1 VRRDIPHVHSTYA
14 ADSDLEMLAPEIQA
28 RFDHLIE
35 SGELPLPVLPE
46 VASQVLSMVQR
57 PDCDTARLAEL
68 LRRDPAMTAH
78 VMQVAASPMYA
89 GATKTSSLQQAI
101 GRLGFST
108 ITQIVLAVASKTRV
122 FAVPGFEAQVKLAF
136 QHALATALFA
146 QEIARTR
153 RSTVDIAFLAGL
165 FHDFGQPVLL
175 QALVDLHRE
184 LGVTADP
191 ADIMLAV
198 DAAHAAVGAKLV
210 QKWAMPEKVAEAV
223 ARHHAPEGCEL
234 AVVVALADDFA
245 HGGTGVQQLAA
256 ALNIYPD
263 DLEAIGK
270 RADDIAMTVKAV
282 A

>member
-1 VRRDIPHVHSTYA
+1 
-14 ADSDLEMLAPEIQA
+14 MLALEIQA
-28 RFDHLIE
+28 RFDRLLE

-46 VASQVLSMVQR
+46 VAAQVLAMVQR

-78 VMQVAASPMYA
+78 VMQVAASPMYI
-89 GATKTSSLQQAI
+89 GATKISSLQQAI

-122 FAVPGFEAQVKLAF
+122 FAVPGFETELVLAF
-136 QHALATALFA
+136 RHALATALFA

-153 RSTVDIAFLAGL
+153 RSTVDVAFLAGL

-184 LGVTADP
+184 LGVTPDP
-191 ADIMLAV
+191 ANIMPAV
-198 DAAHAAVGAKLV
+198 DAAHAGVGAKLV

-223 ARHHAPEGCEL
+223 ARHHAPDGCEL
-234 AVVVALADDFA
+234 AVLVALADDFA
-245 HGGTGVQQLAA
+245 HGGTAGAQQLAA
-256 ALNIYPD
+256 QLNIYPED
-263 DLEAIGK
+263 VEAIGK

>member
-1 VRRDIPHVHSTYA
+1 
-14 ADSDLEMLAPEIQA
+14 MLAPEIQA

-89 GATKTSSLQQAI
+89 GATKISSLQQAI

-122 FAVPGFEAQVKLAF
+122 FAVPGFESQVKLAF

-153 RSTVDIAFLAGL
+153 RSTVDVAFLAGL

-175 QALVDLHRE
+175 C
-184 LGVTADP
+184 
-191 ADIMLAV
+191 
-198 DAAHAAVGAKLV
+198 
-210 QKWAMPEKVAEAV
+210 AMSW
-223 ARHHAPEGCEL
+223 R
-234 AVVVALADDFA
+234 
-245 HGGTGVQQLAA
+245 
-256 ALNIYPD
+256 
-263 DLEAIGK
+263 
-270 RADDIAMTVKAV
+270 
-282 A
+282 

>member
-1 VRRDIPHVHSTYA
+1 
-14 ADSDLEMLAPEIQA
+14 MLAPEIQA
-28 RFDHLIE
+28 RFDRTLE

-46 VASQVLSMVQR
+46 VAAQVLSLVQR
-57 PDCDTARLAEL
+57 PDCDTARLAEM

-78 VMQVAASPMYA
+78 VMQVAGSPMYA
-89 GATKTSSLQQAI
+89 GATKISSLQQAI

-122 FAVPGFEAQVKLAF
+122 FAVPGFEIEVKLAF

-153 RSTVDIAFLAGL
+153 RSTVDVAFLAGL

-184 LGVTADP
+184 LGVAPEP
-191 ADIMLAV
+191 ADVMLAI
-198 DAAHAAVGAKLV
+198 DAAHAAIGAKLV
-210 QKWAMPEKVAEAV
+210 RRWAMPEKVADAV

-234 AVVVALADDFA
+234 AMIVALADDFA
-245 HGGTGVQQLAA
+245 HGRSVTQSLAA
-256 ALNIYPD
+256 KLNLYPKD
-263 DLEAIGK
+263 VEAIGK
-270 RADDIAMTVKAV
+270 RADDIAMTVEAV